1 MLLIP
6 VVLVLGGILALVLDL
21 EKTVL
26 LQTSMSAD
34 FRYDRFRTGWSGY
47 RNGSRQL
54 L

>member
-1 MLLIP
+1 
-6 VVLVLGGILALVLDL
+6 
-21 EKTVL
+21 

-54 L
+54 LQGDRQLESAMGAKRRR